1 MDSNITE
8 ANEIGSSSS
17 CGTWSITEEEASYEY
32 RLNSTWYTKAKVF
45 DGYAHSAF
53 VGFSQNRYNCH
64 KINHIVD
71 NVILPSLGV
80 IGIIGNIFGI
90 ISFSKKAKQTYYFL
104 LLTLAISDLITII
117 AFIVYYSFPHWH
129 DHYTL
134 LENPFYAYVIL
145 IAYGTLQVAQI
156 VDIYLIIGLS
166 IERYLAICHPLKY
179 RSRKVS
185 PSYYILLVIILSL
198 CYTIPLCLEHYVGKP
213 EMEKFENKN
222 GSRQF
227 MTNTTLY
234 IIAHTDLKRESCT
247 YLVIYD
253 IIFKLITKCFIPYIL
268 LLTTNLLMVRTF
280 CKLKQT
286 PKKEEQEEE
295 EPLNNIHENIVAQ
308 DSMRI
313 HTNSREIKI
322 RQSQINLGYLNLS
335 ISVVFLS
342 CLSIRWSWA
351 LFDLQYYISQVMRN
365 INEFYAKNIFL
376 THIPLNEYKLAIST
390 SILGAMQ

>member
-1 MDSNITE
+1 M
-8 ANEIGSSSS
+8 GSSSP
-17 CGTWSITEEEASYEY
+17 CGTWNITEEETSYEY
-32 RLNSTWYTKAKVF
+32 RHNSTLWFTKADVF
-45 DGYAHSAF
+45 DRYAHSAF
-53 VGFSQNRYNCH
+53 LGFSQNSYNCH

-71 NVILPSLGV
+71 HVILPTLGV

-104 LLTLAISDLITII
+104 LLTLAISDLINII

-145 IAYGTLQVAQI
+145 FAYGTLQVAQI
-156 VDIYLIIGLS
+156 IDIYLLIALS

-185 PSYYILLVIILSL
+185 PFYYILLVIIPSL
-198 CYTIPLCLEHYVGKP
+198 CYTIPLCLEHYIGEHEV
-213 EMEKFENKN
+213 EKFENIN

-227 MTNTTLY
+227 KTNTTLY
-234 IIAHTDLKRESCT
+234 IVAHTKLKRENCT
-247 YLVIYD
+247 YLIIYD
-253 IIFKLITKCFIPYIL
+253 IIFKLIIKCFIPYLL

-280 CKLKQT
+280 CELKQT
-286 PKKEEQEEE
+286 PKKEEQEED
-295 EPLNNIHENIVAQ
+295 EPLNNEHENIAAH

-351 LFDLQYYISQVMRN
+351 LFDLQFYLSQVTIN
-365 INEFYAKNIFL
+365 IKKVYAL
-376 THIPLNEYKLAIST
+376 
-390 SILGAMQ
+390 MDV